1 MKKKGFIY
9 MSVVLVFL
17 AIMMSVFYTRE
28 VFSGEQADIITSRIK
43 TMNSFVEDLSVDAD
57 RAGYISG
64 FRALLSLEE
73 YISTQGVFL
82 TDVESSF
89 KEAFYNGTIGNYT
102 PMIMI
107 ASSFS
112 EYIQRVNQKAGEVG
126 INIIW
131 EVTDLRL
138 SQSDPWTVVV
148 DIDSNITVNDARG
161 LASWTFNKTLQ
172 SSVSIYNL
180 KDPLYSVNTLGR
192 VESFIQK
199 TNITEFVVNN
209 QTDNLIE
216 HIENSYYRESSSA
229 PSFIMR
235 FEGDLS
241 SSSNGIESLVD
252 ISFLEKQEDIIVK
265 YDRSI
270 VDYIYF
276 GSQTTNNSCSVQ
288 NMPSWFEIDDNH
300 IIDYE
305 IDELSYSSC

>member
-107 ASSFS
+107 DSSFS
-112 EYIQRVNQKAGEVG
+112 EYIQRVNQKVGEIG